1 MSLIARLQTYFTT
14 QVATHDTGS
23 DLDVASFVP
32 TSSPLADLSAVVFA
46 CTSTTFRSVSS
57 PSAVS
62 FVVLSSQ
69 SPLAAICEHLDTN
82 ARGFE
87 PAAVPATAT
96 EAASFRGGLIANR
109 AITALLNGLPIAAGM
124 FTPPALGIAELVG
137 ITTLIPFRKR
147 GIGTAL
153 TSELVRVAFMHD
165 VDLAIL
171 STDNPSAAGVYERI
185 GFQPVAVRI
194 ARSGQAGIDVG

>member
-1 MSLIARLQTYFTT
+1 MSMIARLQTYFTT
-14 QVATHDTGS
+14 LSATHETGA

-32 TSSPLADLSAVVFA
+32 TTSPLADLSIVVFA
-46 CTSTTFRSVSS
+46 CTSTTFRPVFP
-57 PSAVS
+57 PSAVH

-69 SPLAAICEHLDTN
+69 SPLAAIYEHLDTN

-87 PAAVPATAT
+87 PTAVPATAT
-96 EAASFRGGLIANR
+96 EAAAFRGALITNR

-124 FTPPALGIAELVG
+124 FTPPVLGIAELVG
-137 ITTLIPFRKR
+137 ITTLTPYRQR

-153 TSELVRVAFMHD
+153 TSELVRVAFTHD

-171 STDNPSAAGVYERI
+171 STDNPSAARVYERI

-194 ARSGQAGIDVG
+194 ARSG